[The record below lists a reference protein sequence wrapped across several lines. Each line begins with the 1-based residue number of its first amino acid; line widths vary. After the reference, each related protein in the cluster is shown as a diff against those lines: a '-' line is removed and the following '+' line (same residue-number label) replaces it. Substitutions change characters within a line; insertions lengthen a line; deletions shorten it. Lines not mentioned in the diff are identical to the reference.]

1 MAHFV
6 SNFVAKATSVGRGRI
21 CVTSLN
27 SPTPKPRAGRK
38 ALRDVSYSSRVVDD
52 FVSNVVVIATGVVRR
67 RSFLASVNSPTPKNP
82 RYTQRSPKYLV
93 HKPSYG
99 RFCPKFRC
107 HGNRGW
113 SQ

>member
-1 MAHFV
+1 LSQILLPWQPGSVVSEFVWYHSIAQSRKTSTRRKHLGDISHTSRVV
-6 SNFVAKATSVGRGRI
+6 SNFVAMATSVGRGRI

-27 SPTPKPRAGRK
+27 SPTPK
-38 ALRDVSYSSRVVDD
+38 
-52 FVSNVVVIATGVVRR
+52 
-67 RSFLASVNSPTPKNP
+67 TPC
-82 RYTQRSPKYLV
+82 YTQRSPRYLV